1 MLSWIA
7 RGTLIA
13 CKVYDY
19 FCNACFCIVQAI
31 KFLQIAHFPLGVDE
45 MTADMQ
51 WLLTYIDGTTGC
63 FDDFV

>member
-1 MLSWIA
+1 MLSQIA

-51 WLLTYIDGTTGC
+51 
-63 FDDFV
+63 